1 MSTKT
6 QSLTAEEQINR
17 ILNAK
22 GQFVK
27 VVWKSNPTPAAAHKK
42 AGIVLEKRTS
52 AVCRAGINFANL
64 SSVQQGIEAG
74 ERPAEIG
81 PLPFGTWKNYP
92 YIIEHIDK
100 DGNYNEYV
108 RLYPSGTPPKTI
120 YYVND
125 VQVTKEKF
133 SEYLPPSAAKKLI
146 EPNEEDK
153 PLCFTIKK
161 ENILSVPLDVFD

>member
-17 ILNAK
+17 ILSSK

-64 SSVQQGIEAG
+64 SSVQQGIEEGTRG
-74 ERPAEIG
+74 EVQELPWGQWKVDAEG
-81 PLPFGTWKNYP
+81 KSLFP
-92 YIIEHIDK
+92 YLIEHN
-100 DGNYNEYV
+100 GNDYV
-108 RLYPSGTPPKTI
+108 RLYPTDTRCNTI
-120 YYVND
+120 YLVSDQQVEKD
-125 VQVTKEKF
+125 VYA
-133 SEYLPPSAAKKLI
+133 EYLTPSEKAKLYSD
-146 EPNEEDK
+146 EK
-153 PLCFTIKK
+153 PECFTIKK
-161 ENILSVPLDVFD
+161 DNIISTEDFSG